1 MSLINVLPTGKELPA
16 STGDT
21 GRAFSPFLCF
31 HVPPGCPLLHEPP
44 VRRLLRG
51 ERADGRTAVRE
62 RGGPLSQLGIHGS
75 HQQLLVEE
83 GSGEAEEV
91 LSTLKQLPFVRDSK

>member
-1 MSLINVLPTGKELPA
+1 M
-16 STGDT
+16 
-21 GRAFSPFLCF
+21 
-31 HVPPGCPLLHEPP
+31 
-44 VRRLLRG
+44 
-51 ERADGRTAVRE
+51 RE